1 MITLRCVVERITYQ
15 NPENGYTVLRAA
27 VRNYKELV
35 TVVGNL
41 LDVNVGSV
49 LLLQG
54 DWKVDPKYGNQFCAE
69 KWEETMPATVYGIE
83 KYLGSGLIR
92 GVGPKFAGRIVRTF
106 GTDTLTVIEEETDR
120 LLLVPGI
127 GEKRVQM
134 IRDSWEKQKEIKNI
148 MLFLQSH
155 SVSTSFA
162 AKIYKVYG
170 NESIQVVKE
179 NPFRLADDIWG
190 VGFKTADGLAEKLG
204 FAKDDPLRCRS
215 GILYTLNAL
224 ADEGHV
230 YAEQEQL
237 LRKAEELL
245 EAKRESISAALE
257 AMLGTEDLKQ
267 DGEAIYLPPFYY
279 AEIGVAAKLKR
290 LAADTDALPSEARA
304 DFERLAKKTG
314 LQYDEIQKDAILK
327 ATVSKVMVLTGGPG
341 TGKTTTTLGMI
352 AVLRSRGKRILLA
365 APTGR
370 AAKRMTET
378 TGMEARTIHRLLEFK
393 PPEGYQRNE
402 ENRLEGDVLIVDEC
416 SMIDVILMNALL
428 KAIPPR
434 MQLILVGDVDQLPSV
449 GAGNV
454 LRDIID
460 SGVFPVVRL
469 TRIFRQARSSRII
482 LNAHRINTGE
492 FPDLSNGAGTDF
504 FFVPAEE
511 PETAAQEIVRLVK
524 TRLPK
529 YRQVLPSES
538 QVLTPMQRGAVG
550 AANLN
555 TLLQEALNPSETC
568 LRRSGYSFRL
578 YDKVMQ
584 IRNNYDKE
592 VFNGDVGTI
601 SALNPEER
609 NLRVRFDDREVE
621 YDVTELDELAQA
633 YAVTIH
639 KSQGSEY
646 PIVVMPMLMTH
657 FVMLQRNLLYTG
669 VTRAKKL
676 LVLVGTKK
684 AVGYAVR
691 NVTVTSRNTRLK
703 ERLQGE

>member
-27 VRNYKELV
+27 VRNYKDLV

-155 SVSTSFA
+155 NVSTSFA

-170 NESIQVVKE
+170 NESIQVVRG
-179 NPFRLADDIWG
+179 NPYRLADDIWG

-290 LAADTDALPSEARA
+290 LAADTDGLPSEARA

-341 TGKTTTTLGMI
+341 T
-352 AVLRSRGKRILLA
+352 AD
-365 APTGR
+365 
-370 AAKRMTET
+370 RME
-378 TGMEARTIHRLLEFK
+378 
-393 PPEGYQRNE
+393 
-402 ENRLEGDVLIVDEC
+402 DE
-416 SMIDVILMNALL
+416 
-428 KAIPPR
+428 
-434 MQLILVGDVDQLPSV
+434 
-449 GAGNV
+449 
-454 LRDIID
+454 
-460 SGVFPVVRL
+460 
-469 TRIFRQARSSRII
+469 SS
-482 LNAHRINTGE
+482 E
-492 FPDLSNGAGTDF
+492 
-504 FFVPAEE
+504 
-511 PETAAQEIVRLVK
+511 
-524 TRLPK
+524 
-529 YRQVLPSES
+529 
-538 QVLTPMQRGAVG
+538 
-550 AANLN
+550 
-555 TLLQEALNPSETC
+555 
-568 LRRSGYSFRL
+568 
-578 YDKVMQ
+578 
-584 IRNNYDKE
+584 
-592 VFNGDVGTI
+592 
-601 SALNPEER
+601 
-609 NLRVRFDDREVE
+609 
-621 YDVTELDELAQA
+621 
-633 YAVTIH
+633 
-639 KSQGSEY
+639 
-646 PIVVMPMLMTH
+646 
-657 FVMLQRNLLYTG
+657 
-669 VTRAKKL
+669 
-676 LVLVGTKK
+676 
-684 AVGYAVR
+684 
-691 NVTVTSRNTRLK
+691 
-703 ERLQGE
+703 

>member
-170 NESIQVVKE
+170 NESIQVVRE
-179 NPFRLADDIWG
+179 NPYRLADDIWG

-230 YAEQEQL
+230 YAEQELL

-290 LAADTDALPSEARA
+290 LAADTDGLPSEARA

-402 ENRLEGDVLIVDEC
+402 ENRL
-416 SMIDVILMNALL
+416 
-428 KAIPPR
+428 
-434 MQLILVGDVDQLPSV
+434 VGDVDQLPSV

-469 TRIFRQARSSRII
+469 TRIFRQAQSSRII
-482 LNAHRINTGE
+482 LNAHRINAGE

-524 TRLPK
+524 IRLPK
-529 YRQVLPSES
+529 YRQVLPTEI

-550 AANLN
+550 ASNLN